1 MRMILIG
8 FWLAAGLT
16 PDRSGPQETPAE
28 VAGVV
33 RFTGAHKPRLM
44 NAQVDGM
51 KHGVAARDGRD
62 VFDEDVVL
70 GLKGELAN
78 VLVRVKGPVP
88 GEFAPPKEPVE
99 LDAAGCFFKPR
110 VVALRQD
117 QTLRVK
123 CTGLDRVN
131 VHAKAKLNTEANFNI
146 LRDTAHDLRLSHP
159 ENGIRIQHDCCPW
172 MVAWVHVLD
181 HPFFSVTGADGA
193 YRIKGL
199 PAGTY
204 EIEAWHEKF
213 GTASVTVTVGAKEVK
228 AHNFQFER
236 AGK

>member
-1 MRMILIG
+1 MRLLLIG
-8 FWLAAGLT
+8 FWLAAGLA
-16 PDRSGPQETPAE
+16 PVPQEASSE

-33 RFTGAHKPRLM
+33 RFTGSHKPRRM
-44 NAQVDGM
+44 NESVDRM
-51 KHGVAARDGRD
+51 KHGAPARGDKD

-70 GLKGELAN
+70 GLNGELAN
-78 VLVRVKGPVP
+78 VLVRVKGPVA
-88 GEFAPPKEPVE
+88 GEFAPPKDPVV
-99 LDAAGCFFKPR
+99 LDAAGYFFKPR
-110 VVALRQD
+110 VVALHKE

-131 VHAKAKLNTEANFNI
+131 VRCKPTLNREANFGMTKGSKQDVRFS
-146 LRDTAHDLRLSHP
+146 LP
-159 ENGIRIQHDCCPW
+159 EGGIKITHDCCPW

-181 HPFFSVTGADGA
+181 HPFFAVTGADGA

-204 EIEAWHEKF
+204 EIEAWHERL
-213 GTASVTVTVGAKEVK
+213 GTTSATVTVGAKEVK
-228 AHNFQFER
+228 AHNFQVEG